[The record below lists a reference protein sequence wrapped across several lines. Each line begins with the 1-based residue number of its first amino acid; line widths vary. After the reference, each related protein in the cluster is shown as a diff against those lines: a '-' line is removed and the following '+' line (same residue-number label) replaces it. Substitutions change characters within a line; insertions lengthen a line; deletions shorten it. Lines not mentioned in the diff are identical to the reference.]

1 MPSNASE
8 RQRPSAFYLDCGDDP
23 MFGEPSLYIPGT
35 VSEVLFAE
43 GVMAHLS
50 ERVGLDPGLKRREG
64 HVVPVD
70 RLRYL
75 ALACRDLADGYN
87 DPNATYEGP
96 TFRFIRQ
103 TGTQTTESTV
113 VAAATGAELR
123 AALQQLG
130 DLADKAARQ
139 GVAILVDL

>member
-8 RQRPSAFYLDCGDDP
+8 MQRPAAFYLDSGDDP
-23 MFGEPSLYIPGT
+23 MFGEPSLYIPGN

-43 GVMAHLS
+43 GVMALLS
-50 ERVGLDPGLKRREG
+50 ERAGLDPGLKRTEG

-70 RLRYL
+70 RLRHL

-87 DPNATYEGP
+87 DPDATYEGP
-96 TFRFIRQ
+96 RFRFVRQ
-103 TGTQTTESTV
+103 TGTQSIESAV
-113 VAAATGAELR
+113 VATATGAELR
-123 AALQQLG
+123 AALAQLG

-139 GVAILVDL
+139 GLALLVDL